1 MRVASTVLD
10 LIVFLIYEQ
19 MSNYIGMYY
28 VVGIQKTI
36 FWLKQQSNG

>member
-36 FWLKQQSNG
+36 F

>member
-19 MSNYIGMYY
+19 MSTYISIY